1 MCTNTELKKHI
12 RNYAMLK
19 AAAADLEKQIEEEKK
34 FIIAEMD
41 NRKTLEFEGK
51 KIITERLQET
61 ATKAGKDVLKAA
73 FGSSEIDK
81 YLTVSLARFI
91 NTANAKKF

>member
-1 MCTNTELKKHI
+1 MCTNEVLRNHI

-34 FIIAEMD
+34 FIIEEMD

-51 KIITERLQET
+51 KIITERLNET
-61 ATKAGKDVLKAA
+61 ATKAGKEMLKAA

>member
-12 RNYAMLK
+12 RNYAALK

-34 FIIAEMD
+34 FIIEEMD
-41 NRKTLEFEGK
+41 TRKTLEFEGK

-61 ATKAGKDVLKAA
+61 ATKAGKEILKAT
-73 FGSSEIDK
+73 FTGGEIEK